1 MRKSLLFLVTEDWY
15 FASHRLKLAISAK
28 KKGYRV
34 CLAARNNGY
43 MKIIKKQGIE
53 CFPIDWNRG
62 SFNACSFIKNI
73 IEIKNIIKTIKPEI
87 VHLVSIQTIIT
98 GCLSLLF
105 YKKIGKVLAFTGL
118 GTLFISNG
126 LKEKSLRF
134 MLKVILFYFSR
145 TKDTLI
151 LVQNKDDK
159 KLLLSKFF
167 CRKTNI
173 RIIRGSGVDTSYYSY
188 AEEPVYPPFIVSFV
202 GRFLKDK
209 GIENLIE
216 AFSIIRDKN
225 LDIKLW
231 LVGEPD
237 YGNISSVTKEYLENA
252 ISVNKNI
259 EWKGK
264 VSNIKKIWKNSHIA
278 VLPSKREGLPLS
290 LLEAAACGKPI
301 VASDVP
307 GCREIAISG
316 FNAILFDVDN
326 IVQLAEAIIYLSL
339 QHKLRKDFGINS
351 RSLVEKDMSEKEV
364 IQETIKVYENL
375 LV

>member
-1 MRKSLLFLVTEDWY
+1 MGEKQQAKVDHDINT
-15 FASHRLKLAISAK
+15 RL
-28 KKGYRV
+28 
-34 CLAARNNGY
+34 
-43 MKIIKKQGIE
+43 
-53 CFPIDWNRG
+53 
-62 SFNACSFIKNI
+62 
-73 IEIKNIIKTIKPEI
+73 
-87 VHLVSIQTIIT
+87 
-98 GCLSLLF
+98 
-105 YKKIGKVLAFTGL
+105 
-118 GTLFISNG
+118 NG
-126 LKEKSLRF
+126 LKQKLDDIESNYKAVRANSTKS
-134 MLKVILFYFSR
+134 
-145 TKDTLI
+145 
-151 LVQNKDDK
+151 VQN
-159 KLLLSKFF
+159 LS
-167 CRKTNI
+167 
-173 RIIRGSGVDTSYYSY
+173 
-188 AEEPVYPPFIVSFV
+188 
-202 GRFLKDK
+202 K

-216 AFSIIRDKN
+216 AFSIIRDKK

-326 IVQLAEAIIYLSL
+326 IVQLADSIIYLSL

>member
-1 MRKSLLFLVTEDWY
+1 M
-15 FASHRLKLAISAK
+15 
-28 KKGYRV
+28 
-34 CLAARNNGY
+34 
-43 MKIIKKQGIE
+43 
-53 CFPIDWNRG
+53 
-62 SFNACSFIKNI
+62 
-73 IEIKNIIKTIKPEI
+73 
-87 VHLVSIQTIIT
+87 
-98 GCLSLLF
+98 
-105 YKKIGKVLAFTGL
+105 
-118 GTLFISNG
+118 
-126 LKEKSLRF
+126 
-134 MLKVILFYFSR
+134 
-145 TKDTLI
+145 
-151 LVQNKDDK
+151 
-159 KLLLSKFF
+159 
-167 CRKTNI
+167 
-173 RIIRGSGVDTSYYSY
+173 
-188 AEEPVYPPFIVSFV
+188 SFV

-216 AFSIIRDKN
+216 AFSIIRDKK

-326 IVQLAEAIIYLSL
+326 IVQLADSIIYLSL